1 MGEAIRMSSKTP
13 GAGLTDRQVLRIFLD
28 AIKSRWGKR
37 EVPKQLR
44 LPMMLAQEKVFDK
57 QQGQRRTVVKSHE

>member
-1 MGEAIRMSSKTP
+1 MSSKTP